1 MVDGTTVNLGLW
13 DTAGQE
19 DYESVLRTF
28 SETPPIFLT
37 PAPVLMSFMFADVA
51 DCVPFLTPRPTSS
64 WSASR
69 SSVQRALRTS
79 RPSGC
84 PSESP
89 SFSQQRTSTCRG
101 FRQADTTIRFSCRI
115 AHHCPQTP
123 KILVG
128 TKLDMRKDPQ
138 TLDKMR
144 ERKQQPIEYSQVR
157 LAFEVR

>member
-1 MVDGTTVNLGLW
+1 MGLPSTS
-13 DTAGQE
+13 DFGIPPVKKITSQ
-19 DYESVLRTF
+19 YFVPFQKRLRC
-28 SETPPIFLT
+28 SSI
-37 PAPVLMSFMFADVA
+37 PAPVLMSFMFAGVA

-84 PSESP
+84 LSESGL
-89 SFSQQRTSTCRG
+89 FSQQCTSTCKW

-157 LAFEVR
+157 PAFEVR